1 MSLKDEISSLKK
13 SKAAEVAKV
22 EALQADIK
30 KMKVIS
36 CRVIALITGLNV
48 FFFYFVLASQAT
60 LYA

>member
-48 FFFYFVLASQAT
+48 FSFILF
-60 LYA
+60 